1 MELALTKH
9 RPQLKHFALVLAL
22 SILFYALVLML
33 VYLVFWLVASSATL
47 HEFWLDVSSS
57 AGLWLFPVAGGII
70 HAFSF
75 QKHTLTITGI
85 AEPKQVA
92 EWTVGFL
99 QKEGRE
105 ILSEHDAE
113 TVLASQ
119 NKFFRLFNYWL
130 GAELVHV
137 RYTANHVTVTGH
149 YRHVDLIESKIKF
162 GKPDF
167 SFQQAST
174 F

>member
-1 MELALTKH
+1 
-9 RPQLKHFALVLAL
+9 
-22 SILFYALVLML
+22 ML

-47 HEFWLDVSSS
+47 NEFRQDVSSS

-85 AEPKQVA
+85 AEPEQVA
-92 EWTVGFL
+92 EWAVRFL

-105 ILSEHDAE
+105 TISERDAE
-113 TVLASQ
+113 TVLASP
-119 NKFFRLFNYWL
+119 NKFFRLFHYWL

-137 RYTANHVTVTGH
+137 RYTPDHVAVTGH
-149 YRHVDLIESKIKF
+149 YRHIDLIESKIKF
-162 GKPDF
+162 GKLDF
-167 SFQQAST
+167 SFQNAKTS
-174 F
+174 